1 MNPGVSASEPIL
13 RVMEN
18 PTSAEVLAAAQ
29 VLRRF
34 NQYLNE
40 QAIAQSQSLPP
51 TDTGI
56 QPGDA
61 LESRVLAEMQTVD
74 DIIAKLVAWA
84 EQLRQRQTI
93 RRSHVQSV

>member
-1 MNPGVSASEPIL
+1 
-13 RVMEN
+13 MET
-18 PTSAEVLAAAQ
+18 PSSSEVLAAAQ

-40 QAIAQSQSLPP
+40 QAVAPATSLPT
-51 TDTGI
+51 TDAGVR
-56 QPGDA
+56 QGDGVEA
-61 LESRVLAEMQTVD
+61 RVQAEMQTVD

-93 RRSHVQSV
+93 RRSHVQSI

>member
-1 MNPGVSASEPIL
+1 VVSESEPTL
-13 RVMEN
+13 CVMEN
-18 PTSAEVLAAAQ
+18 PSSTEVLAAAQ

-40 QAIAQSQSLPP
+40 RATAQTQSMPP
-51 TDTGI
+51 TDSVVR
-56 QPGDA
+56 PGDA
-61 LESRVLAEMQTVD
+61 LESQVIAEMQTVD

-84 EQLRQRQTI
+84 EQLKQRQTI

>member
-1 MNPGVSASEPIL
+1 VHPGVSASEPSL
-13 RVMEN
+13 HAMEN

-40 QAIAQSQSLPP
+40 QATAQAQSPP
-51 TDTGI
+51 ATCAEVHPVDV
-56 QPGDA
+56 

-84 EQLRQRQTI
+84 EQLKQRQTI

>member
-1 MNPGVSASEPIL
+1 
-13 RVMEN
+13 MEN

-40 QAIAQSQSLPP
+40 QASVQTQSPSPN
-51 TDTGI
+51 DAGI
-56 QPGDA
+56 RPGEA

-84 EQLRQRQTI
+84 EQLKQRQTI

>member
-1 MNPGVSASEPIL
+1 
-13 RVMEN
+13 MEN
-18 PTSAEVLAAAQ
+18 PSSSEVLAAAQ

-40 QAIAQSQSLPP
+40 QAASQATSLPA

-56 QPGDA
+56 RQGDA

-84 EQLRQRQTI
+84 EQLKQKQVI
-93 RRSHVQSV
+93 RRSHVQSI

>member
-1 MNPGVSASEPIL
+1 
-13 RVMEN
+13 MEN

-40 QAIAQSQSLPP
+40 QAAGQAKALPA
-51 TDTGI
+51 TGAGI
-56 QPGDA
+56 RQGDA

-84 EQLRQRQTI
+84 EQLKQRRTI
-93 RRSHVQSV
+93 RRSHVKSV

>member
-1 MNPGVSASEPIL
+1 
-13 RVMEN
+13 MEN

-34 NQYLNE
+34 NQYLIE
-40 QAIAQSQSLPP
+40 QAVVQSKSLPA
-51 TDTGI
+51 TDACVQQPDGI
-56 QPGDA
+56 EA
-61 LESRVLAEMQTVD
+61 RVQAEMQTVD

-84 EQLRQRQTI
+84 EQLKQRQTI